1 MPFTR
6 LNRRSGEP
14 LWVQILTDLETRL
27 DAGEFEERFP
37 SDVELTSRYNVSR
50 QTVREAVRRLQQD
63 GRLDRSRGRG
73 TFVRP
78 RSLEQTLGTIYSL
91 YRSAE
96 EQGFA
101 QESVVR
107 FLEERTDPKAAE
119 ALGCHPDEPLVYLER
134 LRLIDGSPVVL
145 DCSWLPKR
153 IAAPIF
159 EADFH
164 RTALYFELESR
175 CSIRPDSGWEHVA
188 PVMPTAVQR
197 ELLGIRPRVPA
208 YGIERLAC
216 QGDLRVE
223 WRHGVIRAD
232 RFSFVTRWSGG
243 RVAAAFEAPPRW
255 VADQVASE
263 EVFVGD
269 GEVSGAPELSGA

>member
-1 MPFTR
+1 MPLTR

-14 LWVQILTDLETRL
+14 LWVQILADLEARL

-50 QTVREAVRRLQQD
+50 QTVREAVRRLQQE
-63 GRLDRSRGRG
+63 GRLERSRGRG

-96 EQGFA
+96 EQGFV

-107 FLEERTDPKAAE
+107 FLEERTDPTAAA
-119 ALGCHPDEPLVYLER
+119 ALGCEADEPLVYLER

-153 IAAPIF
+153 IAAPVF

-164 RTALYFELESR
+164 RTALYIELETR
-175 CSIRPDSGWEHVA
+175 CGIKPDSGWEHVA
-188 PVMPTAVQR
+188 PVMPTAAQR

-216 QGDLRVE
+216 QGDVRVE

-232 RFSFVTRWSGG
+232 RFAFVTRWSGG
-243 RVAAAFEAPPRW
+243 RVAASFEAPARW
-255 VADQVASE
+255 DVDPAAAGQVSVA
-263 EVFVGD
+263 GR
-269 GEVSGAPELSGA
+269 ELSGA

>member
-14 LWVQILTDLETRL
+14 LWVQILADLEARL

-50 QTVREAVRRLQQD
+50 QTVREAVRRLQQE
-63 GRLDRSRGRG
+63 GRLERSRGRG

-96 EQGFA
+96 EQGFV

-107 FLEERTDPKAAE
+107 FLEERTDPTAAA
-119 ALGCHPDEPLVYLER
+119 ALGCEADEPLVYLER

-153 IAAPIF
+153 IAAPVF

-164 RTALYFELESR
+164 RTALYIELETR
-175 CSIRPDSGWEHVA
+175 CGIKPDSGWEHVA
-188 PVMPTAVQR
+188 PVMPTAAQR

-216 QGDLRVE
+216 QGDVRVE

-232 RFSFVTRWSGG
+232 RFAFVTRWSGG
-243 RVAAAFEAPPRW
+243 RVAASFEAPARW
-255 VADQVASE
+255 DVDPAAAGQVSVA
-263 EVFVGD
+263 GR
-269 GEVSGAPELSGA
+269 ELSGA